1 MNTLPSN
8 SRLTVKIIGVGGAGG
23 NVVQQLQ
30 ATDLAALPSLIAHT
44 NSRVLADWTHENK
57 VLLGENRARNQG
69 AGGDVEFGR
78 NAAEDARRAITDFC
92 KDADLVFVVA
102 GLGGGTGGGAAPA
115 ISKMAREAGALVLG
129 LATMPFEFEGSRRR
143 EQAKASMRDF
153 RAAADAVIT
162 LPNQRMTSIFDQ
174 NTPMRDA
181 FKLTNNLL
189 AQGIR
194 GIWQMLARPG
204 LVNVD
209 FAYLYSIVRGK
220 NAESA
225 FASAEANGDMRARDV
240 VEKLVGS
247 PLLDEG
253 HVLAQST
260 DILVS
265 IVGGADMTIAD
276 VNKIMEQLQRRA
288 ETANLIMGA
297 AIDEAYEGRLC
308 LTVVATRNAHEPVA
322 EKPGMGAPTPRSVK
336 PATPKEAKE
345 ATEHK
350 ESHEAEFE
358 TNFLNASQ
366 TRRSSSRF
374 AAPPPPSTP
383 ENTAELLSKQSGGKT
398 RKTASKAKQQTLN
411 LEIVSKGRFE
421 KSEPTIHRGEDLDV
435 PTYVRR
441 GVALN

>member
-1 MNTLPSN
+1 MNTLPAN
-8 SRLTVKIIGVGGAGG
+8 SRLTVKIIGLGGAGG

-30 ATDLAALPSLIAHT
+30 GTDLAVLPALIAHT
-44 NSRVLADWTHENK
+44 NPRVLADLSHPTK
-57 VLLGENRARNQG
+57 LLLGEGRTRGLG
-69 AGGDVEFGR
+69 AGGDPELGR
-78 NAAEDARRAITDFC
+78 QAAEDVRAAIADFC

-102 GLGGGTGGGAAPA
+102 GLGGGTGGGAAPV
-115 ISKMAREAGALVLG
+115 ISKIAREAGCLVLG
-129 LATMPFEFEGSRRR
+129 LAAMPFDFEGVRRR
-143 EQAKASMRDF
+143 EQAKSSMREF

-162 LPNQRMTSIFDQ
+162 LPNQRMTAIFDQ
-174 NTPMRDA
+174 NTPMREA

-225 FASAEANGDMRARDV
+225 FASAEAAGEMRARDV

-253 HVLAQST
+253 QVLAQST

-276 VNKIMEQLQRRA
+276 VNKVMEQLQRRA
-288 ETANLIMGA
+288 ESANLIMGA
-297 AIDEAYEGRLC
+297 AIDDTYEGRLC
-308 LTVVATRNAHEPVA
+308 LTVVATRHSHEPA
-322 EKPGMGAPTPRSVK
+322 SDKTSTPRATK
-336 PATPKEAKE
+336 PAAPAKE
-345 ATEHK
+345 QK
-350 ESHEAEFE
+350 ESDFE
-358 TNFLNASQ
+358 TNFLSASS
-366 TRRSSSRF
+366 TPRGHSRYS
-374 AAPPPPSTP
+374 APPPASTP
-383 ENTAELLSKQSGGKT
+383 ENTAELLNRQTGKT
-398 RKTASKAKQQTLN
+398 RRTTAKAKQQTLN

>member
-1 MNTLPSN
+1 MNTLPGN
-8 SRLTVKIIGVGGAGG
+8 SRLTVKIIGLGGAGG

-30 ATDLAALPSLIAHT
+30 TTDLGVLPAMIAHT
-44 NSRVLADWTHENK
+44 NPRVLADWPHPTK
-57 VLLGENRARNQG
+57 LLLSEGRTSGLG
-69 AGGDVEFGR
+69 AGGDPELGR
-78 NAAEDARRAITDFC
+78 QAAEDVRAAITDFC

-115 ISKMAREAGALVLG
+115 VSKIAREAGCLVLG
-129 LATMPFEFEGSRRR
+129 LATLPFDFEGVRRR
-143 EQAKASMRDF
+143 EQARASMREF

-162 LPNQRMTSIFDQ
+162 LPNQRVTAIFDQ

-225 FASAEANGDMRARDV
+225 FASAEAAGEMRARDV

-253 HVLAQST
+253 QVLAQST

-276 VNKIMEQLQRRA
+276 VNKVMEQLQRRA
-288 ETANLIMGA
+288 ETANLVMGA
-297 AIDEAYEGRLC
+297 AIDEAHEGRLC
-308 LTVVATRNAHEPVA
+308 LTVVATRHSHEPVA
-322 EKPGMGAPTPRSVK
+322 DKTSTPRATKPVK
-336 PATPKEAKE
+336 GD
-345 ATEHK
+345 
-350 ESHEAEFE
+350 SEFE
-358 TNFLNASQ
+358 TNFLSASS
-366 TRRSSSRF
+366 TPRSSSRYT
-374 AAPPPPSTP
+374 APAPPSTP
-383 ENTAELLSKQSGGKT
+383 ENTAELLNRQTGGKT
-398 RKTASKAKQQTLN
+398 RKTAAKAKQQTLN
-411 LEIVSKGRFE
+411 LGIVSKGRFE

>member
-1 MNTLPSN
+1 
-8 SRLTVKIIGVGGAGG
+8 LTVKIIGVGGAGG

-30 ATDLAALPSLIAHT
+30 STDLAALPALIAHT
-44 NSRVLADWTHENK
+44 NARVLADWSHAAK
-57 VLLGENRARNQG
+57 LQLGEARTRGMG
-69 AGGDVEFGR
+69 AGGDVELGKQ
-78 NAAEDARRAITDFC
+78 AAGDARAAITDFC
-92 KDADLVFVVA
+92 KDADLVFIVA
-102 GLGGGTGGGAAPA
+102 GLGGGTGGGAAPVIA
-115 ISKMAREAGALVLG
+115 KIAREAGSLVLG
-129 LATMPFEFEGSRRR
+129 LATMPFEFEGVRRR
-143 EQAKASMRDF
+143 EQAKASMREF
-153 RAAADAVIT
+153 RASADAVIT
-162 LPNQRMTSIFDQ
+162 LPNQRMTAIFDQ
-174 NTPMRDA
+174 NTPMREA
-181 FKLTNNLL
+181 FKLTNHLL

-225 FASAEANGDMRARDV
+225 FASAEAVGEMRARDV

-253 HVLAQST
+253 NVLAQST

-276 VNKIMEQLQRRA
+276 VNRIMEQLQRRA
-288 ETANLIMGA
+288 ETANLVMGA
-297 AIDEAYEGRLC
+297 AIDDDYEGRIC
-308 LTVVATRNAHEPVA
+308 LTVVATRNAHEPVS
-322 EKPGMGAPTPRSVK
+322 EKPGMGAPTPRGIK
-336 PATPKEAKE
+336 PAPAKE
-345 ATEHK
+345 QKETKETK
-350 ESHEAEFE
+350 ESEFD
-358 TNFLNASQ
+358 TNFLTASS
-366 TRRSSSRF
+366 TPRGTSRY

-383 ENTAELLSKQSGGKT
+383 ENTAELLNRQSGGKA
-398 RKTASKAKQQTLN
+398 RKGGSKAKQQTLN

-421 KSEPTIHRGEDLDV
+421 KSEPTVHRGEDLDV

>member
-1 MNTLPSN
+1 
-8 SRLTVKIIGVGGAGG
+8 
-23 NVVQQLQ
+23 
-30 ATDLAALPSLIAHT
+30 
-44 NSRVLADWTHENK
+44 
-57 VLLGENRARNQG
+57 
-69 AGGDVEFGR
+69 
-78 NAAEDARRAITDFC
+78 
-92 KDADLVFVVA
+92 
-102 GLGGGTGGGAAPA
+102 
-115 ISKMAREAGALVLG
+115 
-129 LATMPFEFEGSRRR
+129 MPFDFEGSRRR
-143 EQAKASMRDF
+143 EQAKASMREF

-162 LPNQRMTSIFDQ
+162 LPNQRMTAIFDQ
-174 NTPMRDA
+174 NTPMLDA

-225 FASAEANGDMRARDV
+225 FASAEAGGDMRARDV

-253 HVLAQST
+253 QVLAQCT

-288 ETANLIMGA
+288 EAANLIMGA

-322 EKPGMGAPTPRSVK
+322 EKPGLGAPTPRRVK
-336 PATPKEAKE
+336 PAAPKETKEPVESKE
-345 ATEHK
+345 AP
-350 ESHEAEFE
+350 EAEFE
-358 TNFLNASQ
+358 TNFLNAAQ

-374 AAPPPPSTP
+374 TAPPPPSTP

-398 RKTASKAKQQTLN
+398 RKVASKAKQQTLN